1 MMTTMSYEELDQH
14 GRHVVAHLRA
24 CQQHA
29 QEVNSET
36 ESAATRLERLAGHW
50 NSAVSLALEVRG
62 AVSTPTFAAWLRR
75 HGIPFGTARRLL
87 GE

>member
-1 MMTTMSYEELDQH
+1 MTMSFEELDRH

-29 QEVNSET
+29 QEVSDAEK

-62 AVSTPTFAAWLRR
+62 AVSSPTFAAWLRR

>member
-1 MMTTMSYEELDQH
+1 MTMSYEELDKH

-29 QEVNSET
+29 QEVSASQT

>member
-1 MMTTMSYEELDQH
+1 MTMSYEELDRH

-24 CQQHA
+24 CQQNA
-29 QEVNSET
+29 QEVSASET

-50 NSAVSLALEVRG
+50 NSAVSLTLDVRS

-75 HGIPFGTARRLL
+75 HGIPFPTARRLL

>member
-1 MMTTMSYEELDQH
+1 MTMSYEELDQH

-29 QEVNSET
+29 QEVSGSET
-36 ESAATRLERLAGHW
+36 ESAGTRLARLAGHW
-50 NSAVSLALEVRG
+50 NSAVSLTLDVRG

-87 GE
+87 GQ

>member
-1 MMTTMSYEELDQH
+1 MTMSFEDLDKH

-29 QEVNSET
+29 QEVNGSET
-36 ESAATRLERLAGHW
+36 DSPATRLERLAGHW